1 MQEIDK
7 LRKRTDWKSPDSLG
21 PDYDKVE
28 AAVTEYSK
36 FFAGLTAALLEEH
49 DEAASQPEK
58 ASLVPHAKT
67 LNAAWATIELT
78 YKQIKDLNQPQKKL
92 GELQDAIRAMAKTI
106 NESTMPSLV
115 TKNQRLIAF
124 LQFVQMKKMVAEVP
138 TVESAIERFLSFRSE
153 FQLLKKSEANSLK
166 TIKAAEGNVLKEAK
180 EIVRLQQEVQTQS
193 DATSGMQG
201 ELSSRMATLQTTLGA
216 TCEFNKLACRNFWI
230 GRFWFLMM
238 TGSIAC
244 TAYLV
249 FLLFFENVED
259 GWNLKAL
266 GTGWQSI
273 ASIMQR
279 LAVLSPLLLLVKISL
294 TKLNSCLHLRATYLH
309 RISALTHY
317 IAFEKAIPDD
327 QKEAK
332 AQLRLSLA
340 EMIFSDPKTGMIK
353 QVDGS
358 ELNIN
363 SVIGALGKFRP
374 PSP

>member
-1 MQEIDK
+1 MQEIDT
-7 LRKRTDWKSPDSLG
+7 LRKMTDWKTPDSLG
-21 PDYDKVE
+21 PDYDTVE
-28 AAVTEYSK
+28 AAATECAN
-36 FFAGLTAALLEEH
+36 FFADLTAALLEEH
-49 DEAASQPEK
+49 DKAVSQPEK

-67 LNAAWATIELT
+67 LNAAWATIKSNC
-78 YKQIKDLNQPQKKL
+78 KQIQALDQPKKKP
-92 GELQDAIRAMAKTI
+92 GELQDAIRAMAETM
-106 NESTMPSLV
+106 NESTIPNLV
-115 TKNQRLIAF
+115 TRNKPLIVF

-138 TVESAIERFLSFRSE
+138 AVESEIERFLSFRSE
-153 FQLLKKSEANSLK
+153 FQLLKESEANSLK
-166 TIKAAEGNVLKEAK
+166 VIKSAEGNVSKEAK
-180 EIVRLQQEVQTQS
+180 EIARLQQEVKTQS
-193 DATSGMQG
+193 DATLDMQG

-216 TCEFNKLACRNFWI
+216 TCEFNSLACRNFWI
-230 GRFWFLMM
+230 GCLWFLMM
-238 TGSIAC
+238 AGSIAF
-244 TAYLV
+244 TACLV
-249 FLLFFENVED
+249 FLLFFENAED
-259 GWNLKAL
+259 GLNLKTL

-327 QKEAK
+327 QEEAK

-353 QVDGS
+353 QTDGS

-363 SVIGALGKFRP
+363 SVIGALGRVKP
-374 PSP
+374 PS